1 MFKSSPTNPTLNK
14 GMAWPSGILEKI
26 LIVSYIISEVYI
38 ISIIITKIY
47 FNRRKISREFN
58 FNAGSIIATTIS
70 CAEIS
75 VVFLPVAGALL
86 NSVFIEYLYV
96 FLIIVISY
104 RIIIKK
110 SSNLMQVLYKGK
122 QSDRNLEK
130 IEKIINIINNNI
142 LVVIVAFVGVILKR
156 IFSRIEDIQ
165 QIIITATGPIF
176 IMIFAWLMWNIYYSS
191 FKGLLLRKI

>member
-1 MFKSSPTNPTLNK
+1 M
-14 GMAWPSGILEKI
+14 
-26 LIVSYIISEVYI
+26 
-38 ISIIITKIY
+38 
-47 FNRRKISREFN
+47 
-58 FNAGSIIATTIS
+58 
-70 CAEIS
+70 
-75 VVFLPVAGALL
+75 VFLPVAGTLL

-110 SSNLMQVLYKGK
+110 SSNLMQILYKGK

-156 IFSRIEDIQ
+156 IFSVIEDIQ